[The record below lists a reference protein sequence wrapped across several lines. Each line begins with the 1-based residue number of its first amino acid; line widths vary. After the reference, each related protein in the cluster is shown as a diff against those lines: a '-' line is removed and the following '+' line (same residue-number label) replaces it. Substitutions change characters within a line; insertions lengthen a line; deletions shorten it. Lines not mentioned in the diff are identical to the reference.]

1 MTEARF
7 LQIHTLHSY
16 PGVLLNRD
24 DTGQAK
30 RLPYGGVLRTRI
42 SSQCLKWHWRYPDGS
57 PAQSTGTPAHEIH
70 ALQNLAGFVDSKRSR
85 ALVKREVIGPLRGS
99 AYADDILD
107 VIENGF
113 DHVIYGESSDRVHQ
127 TLLFGRPELDWLRQ
141 EAESIARKATNAD
154 NADKR
159 VKSWAAKYK
168 QNIEALRASEV
179 LPGGLVAALF
189 GRMVTSDSKANIEA
203 PIHVAHSFTVHA
215 AETED
220 DLFIAADDL
229 ANDQSAGADHL
240 GSTELTSGIFYGYVV
255 VDMPGL
261 IANCRNDRTLASEV
275 VNNLL
280 YLIAEVSP
288 GAKLGSTA
296 PYSRSALMLVESG
309 DRQPRSLAA
318 AFRKPVEPD
327 FEPAISALNEH
338 LRALDRIYETGEQR
352 RHLSFSQSTLPH
364 SRRLSMKEL
373 AAWAA
378 DQVRESK

>member
-1 MTEARF
+1 MTDSCF

-30 RLPYGGVLRTRI
+30 CLPYGGVLRTRI

-57 PAQSTGTPAHEIH
+57 PVAGIKTPVREKH
-70 ALQNLAGFVDSKRSR
+70 ALQKLAGFVDSKRSR
-85 ALVKREVIGPLRGS
+85 ALVKHEVIGPLR
-99 AYADDILD
+99 ANFPDDILD

-141 EAESIARKATNAD
+141 KAESIAGNAA
-154 NADKR
+154 NAEDAEVT
-159 VKSWAAKYK
+159 VKSWAAQYK
-168 QNIEALRASEV
+168 QNIEALRASEA

-189 GRMVTSDSKANIEA
+189 GRMVTSDLKANIEA
-203 PIHVAHSFTVHA
+203 PIYVAHSFTVHA
-215 AETED
+215 AETEVD
-220 DLFIAADDL
+220 FFIAADDL

-240 GSTELTSGIFYGYVV
+240 GNTELTSGIYYGYVV

-261 IANCRNDRTLASEV
+261 VANCNRDRTLAAEV

-288 GAKLGSTA
+288 GAKIGSTA
-296 PYSRSALMLVESG
+296 PFSRSALMLVESG

-327 FEPAISALNEH
+327 FEQAISTLKEH
-338 LRALDRIYETGEQR
+338 LRALDRVYETGEKR
-352 RHLSFSQSTLPH
+352 RHLSLSQSSLPL
-364 SRRLSMKEL
+364 SRHLSMKNL

-378 DQVRESK
+378 NQVRVSK

>member
-1 MTEARF
+1 MTDARF

-57 PAQSTGTPAHEIH
+57 PVAEIKTPAREVH
-70 ALQNLAGFVDSKRSR
+70 ALQNLVDFVDSKRSR
-85 ALVKREVIGPLRGS
+85 ALVKREVIGPLRGG

-113 DHVIYGESSDRVHQ
+113 DHVVYGESSDRVHQ
-127 TLLFGRPELDWLRQ
+127 TLLFGQPELDWLKK
-141 EAESIARKATNAD
+141 EAESIAKQTRDAEIAK
-154 NADKR
+154 KR
-159 VKSWAAKYK
+159 VKSWAAKYTK
-168 QNIEALRASEV
+168 NIEALRTSKT
-179 LPGGLVAALF
+179 LPGGLIAALF
-189 GRMVTSDSKANIEA
+189 GRMVTSDPKANIEA

-229 ANDQSAGADHL
+229 ARDQSAGADHL

-275 VNNLL
+275 VNNFL

-318 AFRKPVEPD
+318 AFRKSVEPD
-327 FEPAISALNEH
+327 IERAFSALKEH

-352 RHLSFSQSTLPH
+352 RHLSFSPSTLPH
-364 SRRLSMKEL
+364 SRRVSMKNL

-378 DQVRESK
+378 NQVRVSK

>member
-1 MTEARF
+1 MTDARF

-57 PAQSTGTPAHEIH
+57 PVAGIKTPAREIH

-85 ALVKREVIGPLRGS
+85 ALVKREVIGPLRDRF
-99 AYADDILD
+99 ADDILD
-107 VIENGF
+107 VIESGF
-113 DHVIYGESSDRVHQ
+113 DRVIYGKSSDRVHQ
-127 TLLFGRPELDWLRQ
+127 TLLFGRPELDWLRK
-141 EAESIARKATNAD
+141 EAELIARQAADAENAD
-154 NADKR
+154 ER
-159 VKSWAAKYK
+159 VQSWAAKYK
-168 QNIEALRASEV
+168 QNIKALRDSEV
-179 LPGGLVAALF
+179 LPGGLIATLF
-189 GRMVTSDSKANIEA
+189 GRMVTSDPEANIEA

-229 ANDQSAGADHL
+229 AKDESAGADHL
-240 GSTELTSGIFYGYVV
+240 GNTELTSGIYYGYVV

-261 IANCRNDRTLASEV
+261 IANCRKDRTLASNV

-296 PYSRSALMLVESG
+296 PFSRSALMLVESG

-327 FEPAISALNEH
+327 FEQAISA
-338 LRALDRIYETGEQR
+338 
-352 RHLSFSQSTLPH
+352 
-364 SRRLSMKEL
+364 
-373 AAWAA
+373 
-378 DQVRESK
+378 

>member
-1 MTEARF
+1 
-7 LQIHTLHSY
+7 
-16 PGVLLNRD
+16 V
-24 DTGQAK
+24 
-30 RLPYGGVLRTRI
+30 
-42 SSQCLKWHWRYPDGS
+42 
-57 PAQSTGTPAHEIH
+57 
-70 ALQNLAGFVDSKRSR
+70 GFVDSKRSR
-85 ALVKREVIGPLRGS
+85 ALVKQEVIGPLRGRF
-99 AYADDILD
+99 ADEILD
-107 VIENGF
+107 VVENGF
-113 DHVIYGESSDRVHQ
+113 DHVVYGGSSVRVHQ

-141 EAESIARKATNAD
+141 EAESISRQAANAED
-154 NADKR
+154 ADER
-159 VKSWAAKYK
+159 VKSWAANYK
-168 QNIEALRASEV
+168 QNMKALRDSEV
-179 LPGGLVAALF
+179 LPGGLIATLF
-189 GRMVTSDSKANIEA
+189 GRMVTSDRKANIEA

-261 IANCRNDRTLASEV
+261 IANCRNDRALASEV

-338 LRALDRIYETGEQR
+338 LRALDLIYETGEQR
-352 RHLSFSQSTLPH
+352 RHLSFSQSSLPQ
-364 SRRLSMKEL
+364 SRRVSMKNIAL
-373 AAWAA
+373 WAA
-378 DQVRESK
+378 NQVMVSK